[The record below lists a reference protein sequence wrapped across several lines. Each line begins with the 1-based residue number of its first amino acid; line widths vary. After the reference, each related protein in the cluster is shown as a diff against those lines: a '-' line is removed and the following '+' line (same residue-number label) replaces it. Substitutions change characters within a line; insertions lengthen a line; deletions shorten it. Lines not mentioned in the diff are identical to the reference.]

1 MQSNQVDSGV
11 LQNYIDVGAEDCGSL
26 IALGNT
32 FANLAGPV
40 TTALGVFL
48 RRKTGGW
55 MALLY
60 VMASWQFFAAF
71 ANWFFCGITRPDRTP
86 RVDK

>member
-1 MQSNQVDSGV
+1 M

-40 TTALGVFL
+40 TTSLGVIL

-60 VMASWQFFAAF
+60 VMASWQVFAAF
-71 ANWFFCGITRPDRTP
+71 TNWKFCGVTRPDRAP
-86 RVDK
+86 LQ